1 MGQRIAL
8 SCKDCGM
15 HKEIS
20 VGVGLMSNNPD
31 VIASSLSK
39 EDAEEWKILL
49 GQKKMT
55 SFVAE
60 QKAYYCPHCNDI
72 FSLLSVE
79 AELTDGKKII
89 LGNKCK
95 KCGRELYEM
104 LLQKNRPCPACKG
117 GKFGW
122 QQIGFWD

>member
-72 FSLLSVE
+72 FFPTRYFG
-79 AELTDGKKII
+79 ELRH
-89 LGNKCK
+89 LN
-95 KCGRELYEM
+95 
-104 LLQKNRPCPACKG
+104 N
-117 GKFGW
+117 F
-122 QQIGFWD
+122 